1 MDGSPVAEG
10 GSLRRVSVGGLEDV
24 TVHEVGKSFAYEGDE
39 ALADGDSWAAAA
51 RRARRPSSSST
62 TGSSE
67 LDSDPEADAAS
78 EWSVVDDG
86 SPADE
91 AEAAAAAAAADAVMN
106 GGFTS
111 RHVSIAAFLRSV
123 TASYVAMWVL
133 LARIG
138 LLALASTVHWV
149 SMGASPGL
157 TPYDR
162 TGLVIADL
170 VLAALFAAPVAA
182 SVALEAAA
190 AASALSFATAADDVA
205 LAATAAAGVVL
216 PALALGGVA
225 GDATTPM
232 GYLYAFVLLPATLI
246 AFGWRHFHLL
256 TAQLLVAPARRG
268 DVARLRAVDFLWTA
282 PTAADDGW
290 VVDEVAAIGDTVR
303 LHRFGT
309 RESAP
314 PPPPADEAVTSSSSG
329 SGGDGDAAADVEA
342 GLGGGAVVKELP
354 PTADRPS
361 VDRRVSTGSAA
372 GGRLSL
378 NYGRPAW
385 EAVLS
390 TLVAHSRSGSVV
402 GVFICGPV
410 AMSDAVRDAAR
421 AAMRESRVRGRLP
434 LRGGGWSYG
443 RNVRLTVR
451 AENF

>member
-329 SGGDGDAAADVEA
+329 SGATATRRRMSRRASAA
-342 GLGGGAVVKELP
+342 GLLSRSSRRP
-354 PTADRPS
+354 PTA
-361 VDRRVSTGSAA
+361 RRSTGGCRRARAA